1 LVNRFIERYR
11 TDGRPKVRS
20 RAVSSLM
27 VESLVLKKKRECEME
42 KGEEDTRGV
51 IDKRTSAMLAPYKI
65 CMVSF
70 LLAPYSPP

>member
-27 VESLVLKKKRECEME
+27 VGSLVLKKRENVRRRKE
-42 KGEEDTRGV
+42 
-51 IDKRTSAMLAPYKI
+51 KRTPVRSYRQKD
-65 CMVSF
+65 VSYAGT
-70 LLAPYSPP
+70 L